1 MGLMLN
7 SETAPS
13 NKIIRF
19 KIPSS
24 RERVIQQLIEGW
36 VVSGEFRT
44 GLWDATTK
52 VRTYKIISHPSFT
65 GKFIPNDKVSS
76 MVAQERRIWQS
87 FHAETLQEGE
97 SYRDYFRVLTPR
109 KKRP

>member
-13 NKIIRF
+13 NKIIPF
-19 KIPSS
+19 EIPSY
-24 RERVIQQLIEGW
+24 RKRVIQQLIEGW
-36 VVSGEFRT
+36 VIFGEFRS

-87 FHAETLQEGE
+87 FHAETLQRGE